1 MSDETN
7 PVILGELEVPG
18 VSTYIHPLSR
28 DHLLTIGMGPR
39 DANGTGLDWS
49 STRLSLFNITDPTTP
64 AVDDHLTLTPVTD
77 PSDNAWVWSYSEA
90 SYEHKAF
97 QYWAPKG
104 LLAIPLSTYRYQS
117 WTDSNGGYH
126 WNYQYVSKLILVN
139 VSEETGNL
147 SIHGT
152 VDHSDLYDRDD
163 NQNWWNGFNI
173 RRSIFMGD
181 FVYAISS
188 AGVTATN
195 LTTMGES
202 ASIELAYENP
212 YNTYY
217 YDETVEPDDKESDD
231 IESSTSDGES
241 SESEDPDG
249 SGESDSTDSQ
259 DSDSPGPE

>member
-1 MSDETN
+1 
-7 PVILGELEVPG
+7 
-18 VSTYIHPLSR
+18 
-28 DHLLTIGMGPR
+28 LTIGMGPGEA
-39 DANGTGLDWS
+39 DGTGLDWS
-49 STRLSLFNITDPTTP
+49 STRLSLFNITDPTAP
-64 AVDDHLTLTPVTD
+64 AVDDHLSLTPVAD
-77 PSDNAWVWSYSEA
+77 PADTAWMWSYSEA

-147 SIHGT
+147 SVHGT

-195 LTTMGES
+195 LTTMDES
-202 ASIELAYENP
+202 ASVELAYVNP

-217 YDETVEPDDKESDD
+217 YDDAVDSDAGESTTSEGGSSNTNGDDKTD
-231 IESSTSDGES
+231 SSNT
-241 SESEDPDG
+241 DG
-249 SGESDSTDSQ
+249 SGSEP
-259 DSDSPGPE
+259 DSD